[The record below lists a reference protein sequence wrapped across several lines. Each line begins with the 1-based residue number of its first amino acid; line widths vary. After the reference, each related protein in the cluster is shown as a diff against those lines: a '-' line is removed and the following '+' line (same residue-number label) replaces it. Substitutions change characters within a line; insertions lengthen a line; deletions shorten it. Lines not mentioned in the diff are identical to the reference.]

1 MPFSYEKAVLFAGPS
16 TFRLADE
23 LLTQSGMVVY
33 PPAKRGDIAA
43 LTGSCAEP
51 CTVILADGIFHSEL
65 AVGHVELR
73 EAISQGWDVWGV
85 SSMGA
90 IRASEMHHLGM
101 KGYGRV
107 FELFAADVDFSD
119 DEVAL
124 LHAPMPPYFP
134 ITEPLVHTRFLIDHL
149 HGSNLL
155 GGDAAAAI
163 IASLKARW
171 FGFRTEELL
180 EKLLCEMGGLD
191 LPACKSAL
199 QLREQFRVKNQDLA
213 NLLLE
218 RIALLHGSRE
228 AA

>member
-1 MPFSYEKAVLFAGPS
+1 LRYDKAVLFAGPS
-16 TFRLADE
+16 TFGLPDE
-23 LLTQSGMVVY
+23 LLGQSGMIVY

-43 LTGSCAEP
+43 LTGSGTEP
-51 CTVILADGIFHSEL
+51 CTLILADGIFHSEL

-73 EAISQGWDVWGV
+73 DAITQGWDVWGV

-101 KGYGRV
+101 RGYGRV

-124 LHAPMPPYFP
+124 LHAPMQPYFP
-134 ITEPLVHTRFLIDHL
+134 ITEPLVHTRFLLDHL
-149 HGSNLL
+149 QGSDLL
-155 GGDAAAAI
+155 DGDAAVAI

-171 FGFRTEELL
+171 FGFRTPELL
-180 EKLLCEMGGLD
+180 EKLLGEVGGLD

-199 QLREQFRVKNQDLA
+199 QQQAQFRIKNQDLR

-218 RIALLHGSRE
+218 RIASLPGVRE